1 MQLRRRLHFHPA
13 AESACRPWQPA
24 AASWKSH
31 RVAPLLQSDSAVATL
46 NFDRLELHRTRKARE
61 SHRMFLWESFAQLR
75 NLHRE
80 PARAKGKDKPKR
92 RASRGTFMMNISV
105 SPEIEFMFETTAR

>member
-1 MQLRRRLHFHPA
+1 MQLRRRSHFHPA

-31 RVAPLLQSDSAVATL
+31 HAAPSLRSDSAAATR

-61 SHRMFLWESFAQLR
+61 SHHMFLWEPFVQLR
-75 NLHRE
+75 TLNRE
-80 PARAKGKDKPKR
+80 PARAKGALESHPEQKER
-92 RASRGTFMMNISV
+92 ISRSV
-105 SPEIEFMFETTAR
+105 EPAEAHSR

>member
-31 RVAPLLQSDSAVATL
+31 RVAPLLQSDSAAATQ

-61 SHRMFLWESFAQLR
+61 SHHMFLWESFVQLR
-75 NLHRE
+75 TLNRD
-80 PARAKGKDKPKR
+80 PARAKETLELQPEQREKI
-92 RASRGTFMMNISV
+92 TQSV
-105 SPEIEFMFETTAR
+105 EPAEPHS

>member
-13 AESACRPWQPA
+13 AESACQPWQPA

-31 RVAPLLQSDSAVATL
+31 RVAPLLQSDSAAATR

-61 SHRMFLWESFAQLR
+61 LRRMFLWERFVQLR
-75 NLHRE
+75 NLNRE
-80 PARAKGKDKPKR
+80 PARSKEALETEQNER
-92 RASRGTFMMNISV
+92 ISQSV
-105 SPEIEFMFETTAR
+105 EPAEAHS

>member
-13 AESACRPWQPA
+13 AESACQPWQPA

-31 RVAPLLQSDSAVATL
+31 RVAPLLQSDSAAATR

-61 SHRMFLWESFAQLR
+61 SHHMFLWEPFVQLR
-75 NLHRE
+75 GLNRKPAREKEAPESRSEQKERISQSVE
-80 PARAKGKDKPKR
+80 PAEAH
-92 RASRGTFMMNISV
+92 S
-105 SPEIEFMFETTAR
+105 